1 MNVWLG
7 IYWLIFWWL
16 LQAFWFPSAM
26 PNSVEG
32 TAAYEQWVCWLLCS
46 VFGAILLPYNFRIHG
61 GRRINWLEDP
71 GLIFLCACA
80 HLHMCGYTCICVC
93 RPEDGLRYLFLS
105 VSTLFCETVSYWPA
119 RLDRQTGVAQDPRL
133 SLPSSRT
140 AVCAAVIGFPT
151 LKNSVFL
158 GSSLEPPPCKAS
170 TLLIELCPQPGLG
183 LWPDT
188 LAAQVPLPH
197 TQNEMCVA

>member
-1 MNVWLG
+1 MFGQGFTGLFFDDCCKLSDFRVPCLTAWRAQRPMNSGYVGCCVLS
-7 IYWLIFWWL
+7 LK
-16 LQAFWFPSAM
+16 S
-26 PNSVEG
+26 
-32 TAAYEQWVCWLLCS
+32 
-46 VFGAILLPYNFRIHG
+46 YNFRIHRR
-61 GRRINWLEDP
+61 RRINWLEDP
-71 GLIFLCACA
+71 GLIFLCSCMCACA

-105 VSTLFCETVSYWPA
+105 VSTLFRETVSYWPA
-119 RLDRQTGVAQDPRL
+119 RLDRQAGVARDPRL

-170 TLLIELCPQPGLG
+170 TLLIELCPQPGLS
-183 LWPDT
+183 L
-188 LAAQVPLPH
+188 
-197 TQNEMCVA
+197 